1 MNKFLTVGIFLFF
14 YLTPQ
19 LSKIQAQQMHYADIE
34 LRVDTA
40 VYRLSELRPHFR
52 NAGTIPFRY
61 RHEHEMAELV
71 VIPLPGQSLT
81 IFDVRPSPGVIY
93 LGSEKNP
100 EGQPARIYLRFD
112 QITLGNFF
120 RLQLGIENESQGS
133 AYYTIEFQPVVDMQ
147 ISIVSPPD
155 EIFLGEVVVHELS
168 TNLPGNI
175 VSSPHWTMKS
185 NYHYRIVRENEKTFL
200 HLAALSTGLQTFNIE
215 VELYKPFLDEQE
227 KPIFLFSF
235 STPEFSVKT
244 SRLAFLGTDLK
255 EIMMD
260 DISLKKGV
268 EIQIDNHRLLQAN
281 RTYRIEAQE
290 EPGGAL
296 IAEIFTRNSLA
307 NNKMLCI
314 IRPYNYHQS
323 RDGYLYIKDGDQPR
337 FMLNFS
343 VLPQTTIHSVKI
355 LREGREWSDQ
365 LRVNPNESAIVRIE
379 GVSLSR
385 SAITFDIPEGK
396 VDTISWSDAEAEVK
410 LTVPVF
416 IPKSQIGILVNNKPT
431 GHALTVAEYQRPRP
445 LDFVSIDYG
454 EYPKMLDSF
463 TGPLFY
469 EDVVR
474 DIRVIFHPEMIDQG
488 ERLFGKQ
495 YLDIEVRILGTRGE
509 LLEAFKMNDVAICP
523 GDNSPRYTY
532 YSRSDCRSSD
542 ISLNQNLSRKTYDWD
557 IWTRAVITIS
567 HATNKYQGGHH
578 KNTME
583 LILQKPLRFD
593 VDVSFPAG
601 LLIMKPGEDQ
611 IGNLSGISM
620 AIVAQFSFYQR
631 NKIAKLKPY
640 SVGAGFL
647 ALNAFN
653 FSEKNTN
660 RDMGVVIIGS
670 IFPTNRNS
678 KMSFPLYVGG
688 GYFLNQS
695 KWFLLLGPGIRVS
708 F

>member
-1 MNKFLTVGIFLFF
+1 MNKFLTVGIFFF
-14 YLTPQ
+14 FCLTPY
-19 LSKIQAQQMHYADIE
+19 LSKISAQQLPFADIE
-34 LRVDTA
+34 FRVDTS
-40 VYRLSELRPHFR
+40 VYRLSELKPHFR
-52 NAGTIPFRY
+52 EAGIIPFRY
-61 RHEHEMAELV
+61 RHEHEMAELA
-71 VIPLPGQSLT
+71 VIPLPGQSMT

-93 LGSEKNP
+93 LGTEKSP
-100 EGQPARIYLRFD
+100 VVQSARIYLRFD

-120 RLQLGIENESQGS
+120 RLQVGVVNSDQDS
-133 AYYTIEFQPVVDMQ
+133 AYYTIEFQPVADMQ
-147 ISIVSPPD
+147 ISIAFSQD
-155 EIFLGEVVVHELS
+155 EIFLGEEVVYELI

-175 VSSPHWTMKS
+175 VSSPHWNMKRD
-185 NYHYRIVRENEKTFL
+185 YHYRIVRENEKTFL
-200 HLAALSTGLQTFNIE
+200 HLAALSTGQQTFNIE
-215 VELYKPFLDEQE
+215 VELYKPFLDEQD
-227 KPIFLFSF
+227 KPMFLFSF
-235 STPEFSVKT
+235 STPEFNVKT
-244 SRLAFLGTDLK
+244 SRLVFLGSDLK
-255 EIMMD
+255 EIIMD
-260 DISLKKGV
+260 DISRKKGV
-268 EIQIDNHRLLQAN
+268 EIQIDNHRLLQVN

-314 IRPYNYHQS
+314 IRPYNYHLS
-323 RDGYLYIKDGDQPR
+323 REGYLYVKDGDQTR

-343 VLPQTTIHSVKI
+343 VLPQTTINSVKI

-379 GVSLSR
+379 GVSLLKSL
-385 SAITFDIPEGK
+385 ITFDFPDGR
-396 VDTISWSDAEAEVK
+396 VDTMSWSDTEAEVK
-410 LTVPVF
+410 LTVPIF
-416 IPKSQIGILVNNKPT
+416 IPKSHIGILVNNRPT
-431 GHALTVAEYQRPRP
+431 GHTVTVAEYQRPRP

-454 EYPKMLDSF
+454 EYPKKLESF

-474 DIRVIFHPEMIDQG
+474 DIRIIFHPEMIDQG

-509 LLEAFKMNDVAICP
+509 LLEAFKMNEVAICP

-532 YSRSDCRSSD
+532 YPRSDCRSSD
-542 ISLNQNLSRKTYDWD
+542 ISLNQNLSRKSYDWD

-567 HATNKYQGGHH
+567 HSTNKYQGGHH
-578 KNTME
+578 KKTME

-601 LLIMKPGEDQ
+601 LLIIKPGEDQ